1 MAKEQ
6 GLSLNPQKISGLCGR
21 LMCCLRYEFDAYK
34 DFKGRA
40 PKLNATVQTP
50 AGPAKVV
57 DHDVPREIVSL
68 KVEGEKPVKV
78 PLSDFDPA
86 PEGAT
91 RPNAVG
97 EEAWEEATSDRG
109 LIGGEALIFSTSQF
123 TGADK
128 LGRGRQG
135 APYRWIAQRIGRGG
149 ALAPQRLR
157 GPRARQLALG
167 GAQAASPAP
176 AAPPRKRRRSTKLS
190 AADDGRGLERV
201 STSREEGAR
210 GEGAASPKPRRQRS
224 GTASRPKDGARPKD
238 GGRNQSG
245 PGRPGESA
253 KGQGLPGPLSLRPGR
268 RQVQGRLAAA
278 GPEILG
284 AAGRAGQ
291 CVPGRGRQGGRGAS
305 RPRRRRR
312 SAKPK
317 ADGGAGAGSGQQPG
331 GNGGNGTGN

>member
-1 MAKEQ
+1 MPTRTSRA
-6 GLSLNPQKISGLCGR
+6 
-21 LMCCLRYEFDAYK
+21 A
-34 DFKGRA
+34 A

-78 PLSDFDPA
+78 PLSDFDSA

-128 LGRGRQG
+128 LAEG
-135 APYRWIAQRIGRGG
+135 AKVRHTGGSRKGSGEAG
-149 ALAPQRLR
+149 ALAPRRLR
-157 GPRARQLALG
+157 GPRARRLALG
-167 GAQAASPAP
+167 GDAGGVSGTGRPAP
-176 AAPPRKRRRSTKLS
+176 QAPPLHEAVGGRRP
-190 AADDGRGLERV
+190 GCGLERV

-224 GTASRPKDGARPKD
+224 GTASRPKDGAHPKD

-245 PGRPGESA
+245 QGNQGGQGKAQRAKGSQGRSRSGQGDGKPKGASPRPGQKS
-253 KGQGLPGPLSLRPGR
+253 S
-268 RQVQGRLAAA
+268 
-278 GPEILG
+278 G
-284 AAGRAGQ
+284 AAGRAGRR
-291 CVPGRGRQGGRGAS
+291 VPQRRGQGGHGRFQAS
-305 RPRRRRR
+305 APAPLPASPRPTAARAAARARRAATVATAPETREAPH
-312 SAKPK
+312 S
-317 ADGGAGAGSGQQPG
+317 
-331 GNGGNGTGN
+331 